1 MIIWKLRTHT
11 CHYYGKTHKLINYV
25 KTEKNLLAIL
35 YVRVQG
41 AIDTL
46 ISTLL
51 TLVWGN
57 LIIEENISNSGNWQ
71 VSFKTINPLH
81 AKRYYVNCTLLRRR
95 NEFFFCQKK
104 MFELDLR
111 IEKLM
116 MPLFQ
121 LNDLLGWCW
130 YAIWEKIFFSQLIHE
145 TGFKTKKINFAPKV
159 LLNLS
164 WLQTFNWGQI

>member
-1 MIIWKLRTHT
+1 MIIWKLTIHT

-25 KTEKNLLAIL
+25 KTEKNLLAIF

-57 LIIEENISNSGNWQ
+57 LIIEENISNSGNRQ

-95 NEFFFCQKK
+95 NEFFFVRKK
-104 MFELDLR
+104 VWTRFENWEADDAFVSIEWSSRLMLIRNLR
-111 IEKLM
+111 KD
-116 MPLFQ
+116 F
-121 LNDLLGWCW
+121 
-130 YAIWEKIFFSQLIHE
+130 FFS
-145 TGFKTKKINFAPKV
+145 TN
-159 LLNLS
+159 S
-164 WLQTFNWGQI
+164 WNRI